1 MKMLTYPVGSPPRA
15 LRKLR
20 LASLLLWLCCTLC
33 SAQQENPSQQADR
46 LFYAQNY
53 PGAAS
58 RYAELLK
65 DRSLASDAR
74 KDALYNLAYS
84 YKELGE
90 SAKAESSFRELLE
103 LGEPTGKYQNA
114 YLYYAQALGQN
125 GKLAEA
131 QEMYTRYE
139 SVKATLGTEPSTY
152 RPGATGNGDTQVTY
166 RVERLGINT
175 DNAEFSPAYFRE
187 GLVYVAGKGSSSG
200 STSPNKGYLDLFYIP
215 NRNDLTAS
223 GVIGADGKLVAVNNG
238 RANADG
244 SGTYANRRLGRDS
257 YTRATAND
265 SRTAASYAPL
275 SFSSGLGLN
284 EEERKTTATV
294 APEEFSKDLNTKYHE
309 GPLTF
314 SADGSRVI
322 FTRNNYNE
330 GKSKKSSD
338 NVTKLKLYS
347 ADLRDG
353 GWANVQELPFN
364 SDEYSSGHPALSR
377 DGKSLYFVSDRPGG
391 RGGTDVYVTRFDYGT
406 WSQPLNLGPQINT
419 KGDEMF
425 PFVDENGI
433 LYFASS
439 GQPGGL
445 GGLDIYYTSLN
456 DVSNQQV
463 FHLDAPINSKADDFG
478 LITDASRSTGY
489 FSSNRLK
496 GNDDIFRFFRE
507 SSLHGCRNLSLKV
520 FDEGTYAP
528 LDNVTVTIKA
538 RGEGRDDETLTTDAE
553 GMIDICLEAENDFLF
568 ELAKDGYLTGTLGFS
583 TKGLTDDKST
593 RLGSSLIKLDIVERD
608 RAPGRMTTNSDDNND
623 DNNDWESDDVISTPT
638 LRGTVTGEVG
648 KSPIEGVK
656 IVLKNECNGEV
667 KQTVTGPSGRFQFE
681 ITEGC
686 NYSLVATKTSY
697 GTNTN
702 AIRKIPAKSKPKLVS
717 ANIVMIKAG
726 DLVTLDNIHYDSGK
740 WEVGPDAAKELDRL
754 VATMRKY
761 PSLQIEI
768 GSHTDSQGEAQ
779 FNQYLSERRAKAALN
794 YLASKGISRRRL
806 SAKGYGE
813 SQLLNKCKDG
823 VLCTEEEHERNRRTE
838 LKVLSIN

>member
-1 MKMLTYPVGSPPRA
+1 MKIFIHRAGYPPR
-15 LRKLR
+15 LWRRVR
-20 LASLLLWLCCTLC
+20 LASLLLWLCGTLC
-33 SAQQENPSQQADR
+33 SAQQENPRQQADR
-46 LFYAQNY
+46 QFYAQNY
-53 PGAAS
+53 PDAAS

-74 KDALYNLAYS
+74 KDALYNLAYA

-103 LGEPTGKYQNA
+103 LGEPTGKYRNA
-114 YLYYAQALGQN
+114 YLYYAQSLGQN
-125 GKLAEA
+125 GKLTEA
-131 QEMYTRYE
+131 QEMYARYE
-139 SVKATLGTEPSTY
+139 SIKATLGTEPSTF
-152 RPGATGNGDTQVTY
+152 RPGAMGNADTKVTY
-166 RVERLGINT
+166 RVERLGINS

-187 GLVYVAGKGSSSG
+187 GLVYVAGKGSG
-200 STSPNKGYLDLFYIP
+200 SASTAPDKGYLDLFYVP
-215 NRNDLTAS
+215 NRNDLAAT
-223 GVIGADGKLVAVNNG
+223 GVIGADGKLVAVNTG

-275 SFSSGLGLN
+275 SLSSGLGFNKN
-284 EEERKTTATV
+284 ERRTTAAV

-391 RGGTDVYVTRFDYGT
+391 RGGTDVYVARFDGGT

-433 LYFASS
+433 LYFASN
-439 GQPGGL
+439 GHPGNL
-445 GGLDIYYTSLN
+445 GGLDMYYTSLN
-456 DVSNQQV
+456 GGGNAQIS
-463 FHLDAPINSKADDFG
+463 HLDAPINSKADDFG
-478 LITDASRSTGY
+478 LITDGSRSTGY
-489 FSSNRLK
+489 FSSNRLN
-496 GNDDIFRFFRE
+496 GDDDIFRFFRE
-507 SSLHGCRNLSLKV
+507 SSLYGCRNLSLKV

-538 RGEGRDDETLTTDAE
+538 RGEGRDDQTLTTDAQ

-593 RLGSSLIKLDIVERD
+593 RLGSSLIKFTVIEND
-608 RAPGRMTTNSDDNND
+608 RTPGRMTTSSDDSG
-623 DNNDWESDDVISTPT
+623 DWESDGAISAST
-638 LRGTVTGEVG
+638 LRGTVTGEAD
-648 KSPIEGVK
+648 KKAIEGVK
-656 IVLKNECNGEV
+656 IVLKNECDGKV
-667 KQTVTGPSGRFQFE
+667 KQTVTGPSGRFSFE
-681 ITEGC
+681 LKEGC
-686 NYSLVATKTSY
+686 DYTLVATKTLY

-702 AIRKIPAKSKPKLVS
+702 AIRKIPAASKPKLVS
-717 ANIVMIKAG
+717 ANIIMIKAG

-740 WEVGPDAAKELDRL
+740 WEVGPEAAKELDRL

-768 GSHTDSQGEAQ
+768 GSHTDSQGDAQ

-794 YLASKGISRRRL
+794 YLASKGISRNRL

-813 SQLLNKCKDG
+813 SQLLNQCKDG

>member
-1 MKMLTYPVGSPPRA
+1 MTLSIHPAGIPP
-15 LRKLR
+15 KLWRRVR
-20 LASLLLWLCCTLC
+20 LVSLLLWLSGTLC
-33 SAQQENPSQQADR
+33 SAQQEIPKQQADR
-46 LFYAQNY
+46 EFYAQNY
-53 PGAAS
+53 PIAAIS
-58 RYAELLK
+58 YAELLK
-65 DRSLASDAR
+65 DRSLADEAR
-74 KDALYNLAYS
+74 RDALYNLAYA
-84 YKELGE
+84 YKELGDF
-90 SAKAESSFRELLE
+90 AKAESSFRQLLE

-125 GKLAEA
+125 GKLPEA
-131 QEMYTRYE
+131 QDMYARYE
-139 SVKATLGTEPSTY
+139 SVKATMGTESTNF
-152 RPGATGNGDTQVTY
+152 RPGAMVQGDAKVTY
-166 RVERLGINT
+166 RVERLGIDT

-187 GLVYVAGKGSSSG
+187 GLVYVAGKGSSGS
-200 STSPNKGYLDLFYIP
+200 STSPDKGYLDLFYIP
-215 NRNDLTAS
+215 NRNDLTAT
-223 GVIGADGKLVAVNNG
+223 GIVGADGKLVAVNNG
-238 RANADG
+238 RANADE
-244 SGTYANRRLGRDS
+244 SSNYANRRLGRDN

-265 SRTAASYAPL
+265 SRTAASFAPM

-284 EEERKTTATV
+284 KNERKAATTT
-294 APEEFSKDLNTKYHE
+294 APEEFSKELNTKYHE

-330 GKSKKSSD
+330 GKSRKSAD

-391 RGGTDVYVTRFDYGT
+391 RGGTDVYVARFDGGV

-425 PFVDENGI
+425 PFVDENNV

-439 GQPGGL
+439 GHPGSL
-445 GGLDIYYTSLN
+445 GGLDIYHTSLN
-456 DVSNQQV
+456 GGNQQV
-463 FHLDAPINSKADDFG
+463 FHLEAPINSKADDFG
-478 LITDASRSTGY
+478 LITDGTRSTGY

-496 GNDDIFRFFRE
+496 GDDDIFRFFRE
-507 SSLHGCRNLSLKV
+507 SSLYGCRNLSLKV
-520 FDEGTYAP
+520 FDETTYAA
-528 LDNVTVTIKA
+528 LGDVTVTIKA
-538 RGEGRDDETLTTDAE
+538 RGEGRDEKTLLTDAE

-583 TKGLTDDKST
+583 TKGLTDDRAI
-593 RLGSSLIKLDIVERD
+593 RLGSSLIKFDVIERD
-608 RAPGRMTTNSDDNND
+608 RTPGRMTTSSDESGEWETD
-623 DNNDWESDDVISTPT
+623 DEISAST

-648 KSPIEGVK
+648 RKPIEGVK
-656 IVLKNECNGEV
+656 IVLKNECDG
-667 KQTVTGPSGRFQFE
+667 KISQTVTGPTGRFRFE
-681 ITEGC
+681 IIEGC
-686 NYSLVATKTSY
+686 DYTLVATKKSY

-702 AIRKIPAKSKPKLVS
+702 AIRKIPATSKPKLVS

-740 WEVGPDAAKELDRL
+740 WEVRPDAARELDRL

-761 PSLQIEI
+761 PSLKIEI

-794 YLASKGISRRRL
+794 YLASKGVSRNRL

-813 SQLLNKCKDG
+813 SQLLNQCEDG
-823 VLCTEEEHERNRRTE
+823 VLCTQEEHERNRRTE

>member
-1 MKMLTYPVGSPPRA
+1 MKMLTYPAGYPPGP

-20 LASLLLWLCCTLC
+20 LAGLLLWLSCTLC
-33 SAQQENPSQQADR
+33 SAQQEAPRQQADR

-58 RYAELLK
+58 GYAELLK
-65 DRSLASDAR
+65 DRSLTGEAR
-74 KDALYNLAYS
+74 KDALYNLAYA

-90 SAKAESSFRELLE
+90 SAKAESSFRQLLE

-125 GKLAEA
+125 GKLSEA
-131 QEMYTRYE
+131 QEMYARYE
-139 SVKATLGTEPSTY
+139 SVKATLGTGSTHY
-152 RPGATGNGDTQVTY
+152 RPPAMGKSDTKVTY

-175 DNAEFSPAYFRE
+175 SNAEFSPAYFRE
-187 GLVYVAGKGSSSG
+187 GLVYVAGKGSSSA
-200 STSPNKGYLDLFYIP
+200 STSPDKGYLDLFYIP
-215 NRNDLTAS
+215 NRNDLTAT
-223 GVIGADGKLVAVNNG
+223 GVIGTDGKLVALNNG
-238 RANADG
+238 RASADG
-244 SGTYANRRLGRDS
+244 SNTYANRRLGRDS

-275 SFSSGLGLN
+275 NFSSGLGLN
-284 EEERKTTATV
+284 KNESKTATTAV
-294 APEEFSKDLNTKYHE
+294 PEEFSKDLNTKYHE
-309 GPLTF
+309 GPVTF

-330 GKSKKSSD
+330 GKSRKSSD

-347 ADLRDG
+347 AELRDG

-391 RGGTDVYVTRFDYGT
+391 RGGTDVYVARFDGGI

-419 KGDEMF
+419 RGDEMF

-433 LYFASS
+433 LYFASN
-439 GQPGGL
+439 GHPGSL
-445 GGLDIYYTSLN
+445 GGMDVYYTSLN
-456 DVSNQQV
+456 SGGDQQIS
-463 FHLDAPINSKADDFG
+463 HLEAPINSKADDFG
-478 LITDASRSTGY
+478 LITDGSRSTGY
-489 FSSNRLK
+489 FSSNRLN
-496 GNDDIFRFFRE
+496 GDDDIFRFFRE
-507 SSLHGCRNLSLKV
+507 SSLYGCRNLSLKV
-520 FDEGTYAP
+520 FDETTYAP
-528 LDNVTVTIKA
+528 LSDVTVSIKA
-538 RGEGRDDETLTTDAE
+538 RGEGRDEKTLTTDAE
-553 GMIDICLEAENDFLF
+553 GMVDICLEAENDFLF

-593 RLGSSLIKLDIVERD
+593 RLGSSLIKLDTIERD
-608 RAPGRMTTNSDDNND
+608 RAPGRMTTSSDDNG
-623 DNNDWESDDVISTPT
+623 DWENDGAISASI
-638 LRGTVTGEVG
+638 LRGTVTGEVD
-648 KSPIEGVK
+648 KQPIEGVK
-656 IVLKNECNGEV
+656 IVLKNECDGKV
-667 KQTVTGPSGRFQFE
+667 KQTVTGPSGRFSFE
-681 ITEGC
+681 MTEGC
-686 NYSLVATKTSY
+686 DYSLVATKISY

-702 AIRKIPAKSKPKLVS
+702 AIRKIPNSSKPKLVS

-740 WEVGPDAAKELDRL
+740 WEVRPDAAKELNRL
-754 VATMRKY
+754 VATLRKY
-761 PSLQIEI
+761 PSLKIEI
-768 GSHTDSQGEAQ
+768 GSHTDSQGDAQ

-794 YLASKGISRRRL
+794 YLTSKGISRSRL
-806 SAKGYGE
+806 SARGYGE
-813 SQLLNKCKDG
+813 SQLLNQCKDG